1 MGKLKTPAFDPKD
14 VTEASA
20 TGYPEPY
27 KTRVAGRHKRRLGDH
42 AGLRNF
48 GVNLTRID
56 PGAESSMRHWH
67 AKQDEFIYV
76 LKGEVTLVTPA
87 SYTIDVTE
95 AGATG
100 DPGPYKPRVAG
111 RHKRRLGD
119 HAGLRNF
126 GVNLTR
132 IDPGAESSMRHWHA
146 KQDEFIYVLKGEV
159 TLVTDAGRQRLKPG
173 MAAGFP
179 AGKADGH
186 QLVNE
191 TKKPVP
197 YLEIGDRTPGD
208 RAPDS
213 DGALAAA

>member
-1 MGKLKTPAFDPKD
+1 MSKLKTPAFDPKD
-14 VTEASA
+14 VAEAST

-42 AGLRNF
+42 AGLKNF
-48 GVNLTRID
+48 GVNLTRLD

-76 LKGEVTLVTPA
+76 LE
-87 SYTIDVTE
+87 
-95 AGATG
+95 
-100 DPGPYKPRVAG
+100 
-111 RHKRRLGD
+111 
-119 HAGLRNF
+119 
-126 GVNLTR
+126 
-132 IDPGAESSMRHWHA
+132 
-146 KQDEFIYVLKGEV
+146 GEV
-159 TLVTDAGRQRLKPG
+159 TLVTDAGKQKLTPG

-191 TKKPVP
+191 TNKRVL

-208 RAPDS
+208 
-213 DGALAAA
+213 GAIYSEADLAARALDGKWVFTHKDGSPYT